1 MFDNLIENEL
11 QRAILIC
18 VDTGEF
24 DAEVSVNELE
34 ELAKTAGA
42 EVIAKIIQK
51 RPDYDGATCVGN
63 GKLEEIKE
71 LAGEDEDILLIFDHE
86 LTGSQLK
93 NIEDVT
99 GLAVIDRT
107 MLILDIFAQR
117 AVTGEGKLQVELA
130 QQNYRPPRLVGIG
143 KKLSRLGGGI
153 GTRGPGESKL
163 ESDRRHIR
171 RRIASLEEQLKE
183 LEKKRGMLRERR
195 KKNGVI
201 TAAIV
206 GYTNAGKSTL
216 LNRLTGA
223 GVLAKDMLFATL
235 DLTSRGIEL
244 PDGRTVILVDTV
256 GFIRRLPHQL
266 IEAFKSTLEEA
277 KNSDLIINVCDAS
290 SPELLNELKVTTNL
304 LNELGAGETK
314 KITVLNKCDIV
325 EEVPRLTGEQY
336 GKVVEISAISG
347 EGIEKLLCEIS
358 RELEPS
364 QVRMKLKIPYS
375 DAGITAKIRE
385 EGKVFS
391 EEYLSDG
398 IEADV
403 LVDKKILYLAEKY
416 RKINH

>member
-1 MFDNLIENEL
+1 
-11 QRAILIC
+11 
-18 VDTGEF
+18 
-24 DAEVSVNELE
+24 
-34 ELAKTAGA
+34 
-42 EVIAKIIQK
+42 
-51 RPDYDGATCVGN
+51 
-63 GKLEEIKE
+63 
-71 LAGEDEDILLIFDHE
+71 
-86 LTGSQLK
+86 
-93 NIEDVT
+93 
-99 GLAVIDRT
+99 
-107 MLILDIFAQR
+107 
-117 AVTGEGKLQVELA
+117 
-130 QQNYRPPRLVGIG
+130 
-143 KKLSRLGGGI
+143 
-153 GTRGPGESKL
+153 
-163 ESDRRHIR
+163 IR

-290 SPELLNELKVTTNL
+290 SPELLNELEVTTNL
-304 LNELGAGETK
+304 LNELGAGETRR
-314 KITVLNKCDIV
+314 ITVLNKCDIV

-391 EEYLSDG
+391 EEYLPDG

-416 RKINH
+416 RKIKN